1 MEQMLGVSLDC
12 SRNGVLKVE
21 QVKWYA
27 KTLKE
32 MGYNALF
39 LYLEDTYEIPSQ
51 PYFGHLR
58 GRYSKDELKE
68 IDRYCVEIGVEFMV
82 QIQTLAHLEQM
93 FKWYTEYYDVN
104 DCGNILLI
112 GEEKTYELIED
123 MISTIA
129 ECITSKKINI
139 GMDEAFTLGAGK
151 YYQKHGPYDRLEI
164 MKQHLNRVCEI
175 TRKYGLEPIVAGDM
189 FCKLAYNIENQYDE
203 VDISKA
209 KEVTGI
215 PEDVSLIYWDYYS
228 DDYDHYVKEIK
239 KNQIFGRELYFMGGA
254 WTWNG
259 LSPANE
265 MSMKRTKAAVQ
276 ACLDCGIDKI
286 IMSIWGDDGSECP
299 AHTVLP
305 TLMYTAEILKGNHD
319 LDDIKAKFKKI
330 VGCDFDSLMLLDMF
344 DKPGGNLKGNPS
356 KYLLYNDLFMG
367 IRDSRI
373 SKGDNLRYM
382 ELAEKTHAV
391 KEKECI
397 FKETF
402 ESYEKLANV
411 LSVKTEL
418 GIRTRE
424 AYLARDMETLKAI
437 LADYD
442 VYMERLQE
450 FHKAFQNMWFKYN
463 KPHGFDVQDMR
474 IGGAMQRALSCKN
487 RLIAL
492 INGEINEIPELDE
505 PVLEK
510 ANGLYFWDRI
520 ITPNAVIYP

>member
-1 MEQMLGVSLDC
+1 MGKMLAVQLDC
-12 SRNGVLKVE
+12 SRNAVLKVE

-27 KTLKE
+27 KILKE
-32 MGYNALF
+32 MGYNGLF

-51 PYFGHLR
+51 PCFGHLR

-68 IDRYCVEIGVEFMV
+68 IDRYCTEIGIEFMV

-93 FKWYTEYYDVN
+93 FKWYMEYYDVN

-112 GEEKTYELIED
+112 GEEKTYALIED

-129 ECITSKKINI
+129 ECVTSRKINI

-151 YYQKHGPYDRLEI
+151 YYQKHGPYDRFEI
-164 MKQHLNRVCEI
+164 MKQHLDKVCEI

-189 FCKLAYNIENQYDE
+189 FCRLAYNIENMYEE
-203 VDISKA
+203 VDMSKIG
-209 KEVTGI
+209 EITGI
-215 PEDVSLIYWDYYS
+215 PEDVGLIYWDYYS

-239 KNQIFGRELYFMGGA
+239 KYKPFNRDIYFMGGA

-259 LSPANE
+259 MSPANE
-265 MSMKRTKAAVQ
+265 MSMVRTKAAVQ
-276 ACLDCGIDKI
+276 ACLDNDIDKI
-286 IMSIWGDDGSECP
+286 IMTIWGDDGNECQ

-305 TLMYTAEILKGNHD
+305 TLMYTAELMNGNED
-319 LDDIKAKFKKI
+319 MDDIKAKFKKI
-330 VGCDFDSLMLLDMF
+330 VGCDFDSLMLLDKF
-344 DKPGGNLKGNPS
+344 DKPGGTLKGNPS

-373 SKGDNLRYM
+373 SKGDNLLYKA
-382 ELAEKTHAV
+382 LAEQTKAV
-391 KEKECI
+391 KEKESV

-402 ESYEKLANV
+402 ESYEKLANA
-411 LSVKTEL
+411 LSVKAEL

-437 LADYD
+437 VADYD

-450 FHKAFQNMWFKYN
+450 FHKAFQTMWFKFN

-474 IGGAMQRALSCKN
+474 LGGAMQRAISCKN

-505 PVLEK
+505 PVIENV
-510 ANGLYFWDRI
+510 NGLYFWDRI